1 MEKDCQIT
9 LYLDTPKPL
18 LRPFKDFIKHNQLA
32 SLFVYGT
39 PDPAEI
45 TGHAFIGLTDA
56 KGRETRFG
64 YTGEGKMSKMI
75 SGVDGVVIPHD
86 NQDYYNEA
94 IVWKISKKQYKAAK
108 REIKK
113 QQKIRGRYKLFE
125 RNCST
130 FAVDVLN
137 AAKVEDIP
145 RGKLG
150 LTPYGLVLKNAS
162 CWRNAVW
169 KC

>member
-32 SLFVYGT
+32 SLFVYGA

-75 SGVDGVVIPHD
+75 SGVDGVV
-86 NQDYYNEA
+86 
-94 IVWKISKKQYKAAK
+94 KIITTKQSFGKSAK
-108 REIKK
+108 SSIKPPNGK
-113 QQKIRGRYKLFE
+113 LKNNKKIRGRT
-125 RNCST
+125 NC
-130 FAVDVLN
+130 LN
-137 AAKVEDIP
+137 ATV
-145 RGKLG
+145 RL
-150 LTPYGLVLKNAS
+150 LRLMF
-162 CWRNAVW
+162 
-169 KC
+169 

>member
-32 SLFVYGT
+32 SLFVYGA

-64 YTGEGKMSKMI
+64 YTGEGKMSRMI

-94 IVWKISKKQYKAAK
+94 IVWKISKKQYKAANGK
-108 REIKK
+108 LKNNK
-113 QQKIRGRYKLFE
+113 KIRGRT
-125 RNCST
+125 NC
-130 FAVDVLN
+130 LN
-137 AAKVEDIP
+137 ATV
-145 RGKLG
+145 RL
-150 LTPYGLVLKNAS
+150 LRLMF
-162 CWRNAVW
+162 
-169 KC
+169 